1 MAEQGRT
8 AAGAAGTIGAWMLRP
23 LVLRYLR
30 SGFDPLPTLLQL
42 EISSH
47 CNLRCVMCAKTIG
60 ATNVVPDRLMPMGIF
75 SALKSVLPFVEYVD
89 LSGIW
94 GEAFIKPD
102 LYLEMLA
109 VLKTHGIFVRTISN
123 GTLIDGET
131 AREIVRLGLDLLT
144 VSVDAARPETYRRI
158 RRRGELSTL
167 VAAVRRIGEEKKR
180 QGRSAPRIEFMA
192 LGMRDTIEELP
203 ELVRLA
209 GDLGVSRVGLQQ
221 MAEYRGMEGQS
232 VAWRHREMGRKWS
245 DAARTVAGEVGV
257 EFSLIPPDQFEAPQE
272 METFKDLRGAPRTY
286 ALKDCFLPW
295 KMAVVTAGGDV
306 IPCCAMFDS
315 MGSLRTQSFKEIWN
329 GERFRE
335 LRRRLI
341 AGTPPA
347 ACIACSARGWRKP
360 DPPAELRMVRE
371 LLFLPLRRTLRRIP
385 FLGRAKSALKN
396 RLGKA

>member
-1 MAEQGRT
+1 
-8 AAGAAGTIGAWMLRP
+8 
-23 LVLRYLR
+23 
-30 SGFDPLPTLLQL
+30 
-42 EISSH
+42 
-47 CNLRCVMCAKTIG
+47 MCAKTIG

-144 VSVDAARPETYRRI
+144 VSVDAARPRNLPKDTPE
-158 RRRGELSTL
+158 GELSTL

-245 DAARTVAGEVGV
+245 DAARTGRRGGRRGVLPDPARPVRGPAGDGDVQGSPWRAAHLRPQGLLPPV
-257 EFSLIPPDQFEAPQE
+257 EDGRGDRGRGCHPMLRDVRFDGQSPNAEFQGD
-272 METFKDLRGAPRTY
+272 MERGAVQGVAEETYPPGRRRRPASPVPR
-286 ALKDCFLPW
+286 
-295 KMAVVTAGGDV
+295 AGGEN
-306 IPCCAMFDS
+306 PTRRPSCAWS
-315 MGSLRTQSFKEIWN
+315 GSSCFSPFGAPSGASLSW
-329 GERFRE
+329 G
-335 LRRRLI
+335 
-341 AGTPPA
+341 
-347 ACIACSARGWRKP
+347 ARSP
-360 DPPAELRMVRE
+360 H
-371 LLFLPLRRTLRRIP
+371 
-385 FLGRAKSALKN
+385 
-396 RLGKA
+396 